1 MNSRAAGVLGGA
13 KKQSEMSDSEQKCDN
28 CNCQLANVEIYVL
41 TKGIKEQTWCSEC
54 VQTFWQ
60 DLKSEG
66 WVADD
71 GTWSELGFDDGED
84 KPAPCKDCGNE
95 AFWIKKFDRW
105 SVVDNLCP
113 NCSLK
118 EEQEE
123 ESEEEKPAPKVS
135 VNFRNAMR
143 LEDEYNAKE
152 EANRKAEESE

>member
-1 MNSRAAGVLGGA
+1 
-13 KKQSEMSDSEQKCDN
+13 MSDSEQKCDN

-84 KPAPCKDCGNE
+84 KPDPCKDCGNE
-95 AFWIKKFDRW
+95 AVWDYKFDRW

-123 ESEEEKPAPKVS
+123 DEEEDDSVVICSARCIRPATTVVLNKDEKICS
-135 VNFRNAMR
+135 VC
-143 LEDEYNAKE
+143 DECKE
-152 EANRKAEESE
+152 QMSK